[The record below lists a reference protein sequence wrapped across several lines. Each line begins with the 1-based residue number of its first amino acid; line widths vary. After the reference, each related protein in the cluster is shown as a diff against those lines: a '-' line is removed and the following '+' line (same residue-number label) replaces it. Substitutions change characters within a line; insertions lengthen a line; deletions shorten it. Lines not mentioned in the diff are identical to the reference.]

1 MSNVEVPKPK
11 LKRIIMSSGIDWV
24 IPTDGDDRRYFI
36 IPNKSKINKGA
47 VNAE

>member
-11 LKRIIMSSGIDWV
+11 LKRIIMSSGKPWV
-24 IPTDGDDRRYFI
+24 IPDKDDDRRYFI
-36 IPNKSKINKGA
+36 KHNKSKINKGA